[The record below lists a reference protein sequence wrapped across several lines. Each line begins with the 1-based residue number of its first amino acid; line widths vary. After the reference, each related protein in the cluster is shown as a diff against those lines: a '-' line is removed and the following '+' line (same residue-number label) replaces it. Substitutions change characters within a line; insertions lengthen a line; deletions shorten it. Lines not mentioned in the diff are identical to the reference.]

1 MPRKTKHND
10 ITSPEL
16 LSQVNQDN
24 MRLKQDFISYMQ
36 SVQRSPKTI
45 SGYSNDLDIFFVWN
59 LQYNGNKFFPKISK
73 RDYAAYQHWLINE
86 NENSPAR
93 VRRLK
98 AAISSLSNYVENIC
112 DDDEDFEGFRSVV
125 RKIENPAMQTV
136 RKKTV
141 WEDEALD
148 ALLAELSGC
157 GQHKK
162 ACALALAMC
171 SGRRKSELCRFRVS
185 DFCDDNLVCG
195 GALYK
200 TTEPI
205 KTKGFGMGKYIYCY
219 TLAKEFKPYFDAWM
233 CEREERGIYSE
244 WLLPSADDPSEQ
256 ISETTLN
263 SWANTF
269 SKMTGEDFY
278 WHSLRHYF
286 TTHLARKGLPDNV
299 IQEIVGWE
307 SGDMV
312 RVYKD
317 ISAEEQISQYFDEY
331 GEIRSDIKKSLSDL

>member
-1 MPRKTKHND
+1 MPRKTKQNS
-10 ITSPEL
+10 ITSHEI
-16 LSQVNQDN
+16 LSKLNRSN
-24 MRLKQDFISYMQ
+24 MRLKDDFLSYLQ

-45 SGYSNDLDIFFVWN
+45 AGYSNDLDIVLTWN
-59 LQYNGNKFFPKISK
+59 YLYNGDKDFVKISK
-73 RDYAAYQHWLINE
+73 RDWAAFQNWLIND
-86 NENSPAR
+86 NGNSPAR

-98 AAISSLSNYVENIC
+98 ASISSLSNYISNIL
-112 DDDEDFEGFRSVV
+112 DDEEEFRDYRPII
-125 RKIENPAMQTV
+125 RKIENPAMQQV

-148 ALLAELSGC
+148 DLLAALSAA

-171 SGRRKSELCRFRVS
+171 SGRRKSELCRFKVD
-185 DFCDDNLVCG
+185 DFKDENLVCG

-205 KTKGFGMGKYIYCY
+205 QTKGFGLGKYIYCY
-219 TLAKEFKPYFDAWM
+219 TLAKKFKPYFDAWM
-233 CEREERGIYSE
+233 NERYKAGIESQ
-244 WLLPSADDPSEQ
+244 WLFPSPRDAGEQ
-256 ISETTLN
+256 MSETTLN

-269 SKMTGEDFY
+269 SRMTGEDFY

-286 TTHLARKGLPDNV
+286 TTHLAKLGLPDNV
-299 IQEIVGWE
+299 IQDIVGWD
-307 SGDMV
+307 SADMV

-317 ISAEEQISQYFDEY
+317 ISAEEQISQYFDEN
-331 GEIRSDIKKSLSDL
+331 GDIKADAQKSLADL

>member
-1 MPRKTKHND
+1 MPRKTRQND

-16 LSQVNQDN
+16 LSQVNPDN
-24 MRLKQDFISYMQ
+24 MRLKQDFISYLQ

-45 SGYSNDLDIFFVWN
+45 AGYENDIDIFWVWN
-59 LQYNGNKFFPKISK
+59 LQHNGNKYFPKISK
-73 RDYAAYQHWLINE
+73 RDFAAYQHWLIND
-86 NENSPAR
+86 NGNSPAR

-98 AAISSLSNYVENIC
+98 SAISSMSNFCENIL
-112 DDDEDFEGFRSVV
+112 DDEEDFKDFRSTV
-125 RKIENPAMQTV
+125 RKIENPAMQQV

-148 ALLAELSGC
+148 NLLTALHTN

-171 SGRRKSELCRFRVS
+171 SGRRKSELCRFKVD
-185 DFCDDNLVCG
+185 DFRDENLVCG

-200 TTEPI
+200 TTEPLQ
-205 KTKGFGMGKYIYCY
+205 TKGFGLGKYIYCY
-219 TLAKEFKPYFDAWM
+219 TLAKKFKPYFDAWM
-233 CEREERGIYSE
+233 AERNAKGIESQ
-244 WLLPSADDPSEQ
+244 WLFPSPKNPTEQ
-256 ISETTLN
+256 MTETTLN

-269 SKMTGEDFY
+269 SRMTGEDFY

-286 TTHLARKGLPDNV
+286 TTHLAKLGLPDNV
-299 IQEIVGWE
+299 IQDIVGWD
-307 SGDMV
+307 SADMV

-317 ISAEEQISQYFDEY
+317 ISAEEKISQYFDEN
-331 GEIRSDIKKSLSDL
+331 GDIKADAQKSLADL